1 MRENQIQAAWYGL
14 ETCEKCAIRHLV
26 LFADLTSEDFSTVH
40 LPIEDIWL
48 PPGASLYSQDQSA
61 SALFTIREGL
71 IKLEQYLP
79 DGGHRIVSLLGQG
92 DVAGLEATVSERYE
106 HAAVALLPTQVCRLP
121 REVVARLSPKL
132 NRQLMEKWHDMVLRS
147 HQCVRELSTGNSRQR
162 VARLF
167 LMLAPLSAERCRI
180 FGREDVGALLGITT
194 ETACRMVSDLKK
206 KKVVSEISGNVFSR
220 NIPAL
225 QEIAD
230 GL

>member
-1 MRENQIQAAWYGL
+1 
-14 ETCEKCAIRHLV
+14 
-26 LFADLTSEDFSTVH
+26 
-40 LPIEDIWL
+40 
-48 PPGASLYSQDQSA
+48 
-61 SALFTIREGL
+61 
-71 IKLEQYLP
+71 
-79 DGGHRIVSLLGQG
+79 
-92 DVAGLEATVSERYE
+92 
-106 HAAVALLPTQVCRLP
+106 
-121 REVVARLSPKL
+121 
-132 NRQLMEKWHDMVLRS
+132 MVLRS